1 MKHKLFLCLNDLLL
15 AALAACTWIYTNITG
30 SLRMKGITAGCFV
43 LLGLVNLVYALCSR
57 PRRISF
63 PLVMCAG
70 LTMAMLGDLLLD
82 RNFVLGAGLF
92 ALGHVLYTAAMYIR
106 QRYAPLDLEMTGV
119 MLLIALGILAFTPG
133 LRLTDPALRT
143 VCYVYALIISCMAG
157 KAVSGFLRE
166 RTVVTGLLALGSV
179 LFYFSDV
186 MLLLA
191 WFAGAGGWA
200 DTACLWTYFPGQGV
214 LAHAGYWYVRRT
226 DAARGT
232 ATPSPTRTC

>member
-1 MKHKLFLCLNDLLL
+1 MEKKIFLGCNLLVL
-15 AALAACTWIYTNITG
+15 TGLAACTWIYTNITG

-43 LLGLVNLVYALCSR
+43 LLGLTNLVYALFCR
-57 PRRISF
+57 PRRIAF
-63 PLVMCAG
+63 PLTLCAG
-70 LTMAMLGDLLLD
+70 LTLAMLGDILLGKS
-82 RNFVLGAGLF
+82 FILGAGLF
-92 ALGHVLYTAAMYIR
+92 AGGHILYAAAMYIR
-106 QRYAPLDLEMTGV
+106 QRYAPLDLGMTGV

-143 VCYVYALIISCMAG
+143 VCYAYALIISGMAG
-157 KAVSGFLRE
+157 KAVSCFLRE

-200 DTACLWTYFPGQGV
+200 GTVCLWTYFPGQGL
-214 LAHAGYWYVRRT
+214 LAHAGYWFVRHN
-226 DAARGT
+226 AQQ
-232 ATPSPTRTC
+232 P